1 MSYVTYTTEAIVCG
15 TFDRQGANRTYLLFT
30 EEAGMLYA
38 EAQSVRE
45 EKSKQ
50 RYSMQDFS
58 LIRISLLRGKSN
70 WRVGSVE
77 PIRNFY
83 FEAKDRQTRG
93 SLAKILKML
102 RRFLKG
108 EESVPEV
115 YKDIKE
121 SLDLLTNP
129 SLDRDLLDLLVE
141 VRFLTKLGYVSKKD
155 VPDNMMNLSIKKV
168 VKNLDQTDWPTKLR
182 NIINEAISQS
192 QL

>member
-1 MSYVTYTTEAIVCG
+1 MGYVTYTTEAIVCG
-15 TFDRQGANRTYLLFT
+15 TFDKQGANRTYLLFT

-50 RYSMQDFS
+50 RYAMQDFS
-58 LIRISLLRGKSN
+58 LIRISLLRGKSS

-77 PIRNFY
+77 PIKNYY
-83 FEAKDRQTRG
+83 FDAKDRKSRG
-93 SLAKILKML
+93 SLTKIVKLL

-108 EESVPEV
+108 EEPVPEV
-115 YKDIKE
+115 YKDIHE
-121 SLDLLTNP
+121 SLELLSNKNFDR
-129 SLDRDLLDLLVE
+129 SLLELLIE

-155 VPDNMMNLSIKKV
+155 LPEHMINHSIEKVLDNQDNV
-168 VKNLDQTDWPTKLR
+168 VWPTTLR
-182 NIINEAISQS
+182 KTIDQAVIQS